1 MAGTSTLRQDILQAV
16 ASPCLQGNAW
26 TSCQHMTCMLSASA
40 CVAGRTV
47 RCNSTAV
54 RCCLAQQQGPDLSLL
69 SPRLKQ
75 EWDYEKNQHLGNI
88 QIKPHSHKVLA
99 WICPEGTTADP
110 HCWDARVG
118 HRTCGT
124 GCPYCTGKKKVSKG
138 NNLATVA
145 PDIAKSWCYKSNAGT
160 PQDYTSQS
168 NHKAVWDCIKCGN
181 QWTSKIS
188 HRVSG
193 GTRGGQGT
201 GCPKCYGKRQGHRK
215 DGSRRKHPT
224 FAECNHP
231 LLSEWDYDRNAEEG
245 LFLDGITLRSNNPV
259 HWVCHQCSLGILHRW
274 VAQPNAH
281 TSLQGGCPFCSGQA
295 VCNCNSLATRCP
307 ELAVEWDYSKN
318 EAGPND
324 YTAASHAVV
333 WWQTASRGSWQQR
346 IDRRMYT
353 WT

>member
-26 TSCQHMTCMLSASA
+26 TSCQHMTCMLSVSA

-47 RCNSTAV
+47 GCNSKAV

-124 GCPYCTGKKKVSKG
+124 GCPYCTGKKVSKG
-138 NNLATVA
+138 NSLATVA
-145 PDIAKSWCYKSNAGT
+145 PDIAKSWCYKLNAGT

-193 GTRGGQGT
+193 GT
-201 GCPKCYGKRQGHRK
+201 
-215 DGSRRKHPT
+215 
-224 FAECNHP
+224 
-231 LLSEWDYDRNAEEG
+231 
-245 LFLDGITLRSNNPV
+245 
-259 HWVCHQCSLGILHRW
+259 
-274 VAQPNAH
+274 
-281 TSLQGGCPFCSGQA
+281 
-295 VCNCNSLATRCP
+295 
-307 ELAVEWDYSKN
+307 
-318 EAGPND
+318 
-324 YTAASHAVV
+324 
-333 WWQTASRGSWQQR
+333 
-346 IDRRMYT
+346 
-353 WT
+353 